1 MLEELLPAAVAVAE
15 AFGDVPEAALFPEEA
30 AAIAGAVERRRRE
43 FASARSCAHTALR
56 RLGLPAAPIVPG
68 PRREPLWPDGVTG
81 SLTHCDGYRAAAVAR
96 AADVLALGIDAE
108 PHAELPAG
116 VLAAVAGPDE
126 RAALA
131 ALAADSPGHSWDRL
145 LFCAKEAVY
154 KTWYPLTGRWL
165 GFADAAVTI
174 SEADGT
180 FTARLLVPGPDLGS
194 GPLTGFSGRWLIRDS
209 LILAAIA
216 IPAPDVADRR
226 PG

>member
-15 AFGDVPEAALFPEEA
+15 AFGDVPEAALFPAEA
-30 AAIAGAVERRRRE
+30 AAIAGASDRRRRE

-81 SLTHCDGYRAAAVAR
+81 SLTHCAGYRAAAVAR

-108 PHAELPAG
+108 PHAMLPAG
-116 VLAAVAGPDE
+116 VLATVAGPDE

-174 SEADGT
+174 GQADGT
-180 FTARLLVPGPDLGS
+180 FTARLLVPGPDLDGT
-194 GPLTGFSGRWLIRDS
+194 PLTGFSGRWLIRDG

-216 IPAPDVADRR
+216 IPAAAVADLP